1 LKEKLPDYL
10 VPSAIVELEKMPLT
24 PNGKLD
30 RKALPRPEQERGSG
44 AGVEA
49 AAQTPVEEIVIGIFE
64 EVLKV
69 DQAGRSDNFFEIGGH
84 SLLATRA
91 VSRMRDAFGVE
102 IGVRSIFEEPTVAG
116 LARRIEEA
124 LKAGKQS
131 AAPPLTRTRRTGDG
145 AARLPLSFAQQRL
158 WFLDQLVPN
167 NPIYNCPLAVKLEGR
182 LNLEALE
189 RAINE
194 VIRRHEVLRTRFEL
208 EGDQP
213 AQVIEEWKPRRL
225 EVVDL
230 TDRDPKEA
238 EAEAGRIAQEE
249 AKTGFDLSR
258 GPLLRVK
265 ILKLEEER
273 HALVIT
279 LHHIV
284 SDAWSTGILVR
295 EMSLLY
301 EAMSNGQES
310 PLPELDIQYADYAS
324 WQRSYLTDEVL
335 EEHLRYWKQQLSG
348 KLPVVN
354 LAGALQPRAR
364 PEVRTYRGASKSI
377 PLPAELS
384 KSLKALSRQEGA
396 TLFMLLLA
404 AFKTLLYRYTAQ
416 SDLVLGVSMGN
427 RDRAEI
433 EPLIGFFINM
443 LPMRTDLSGN
453 PRFTQL
459 LKRVKEV
466 ALGAYAH
473 QETPFDKLVEEIQ
486 PERDL
491 GQMPLFNIV
500 FGVQNAPKGDARA
513 SGLELSPMIAD
524 NESARFDLTLWIDE
538 GPESIYGRWIYS
550 IDLFEEETI
559 LRMHGHLETLL
570 SSIVAR
576 PDAPLDELEM
586 FSEAEKSQRTASRA
600 VREKYHSNRF
610 ESVKPKAIAILD
622 E

>member
-1 LKEKLPDYL
+1 
-10 VPSAIVELEKMPLT
+10 
-24 PNGKLD
+24 
-30 RKALPRPEQERGSG
+30 
-44 AGVEA
+44 
-49 AAQTPVEEIVIGIFE
+49 
-64 EVLKV
+64 
-69 DQAGRSDNFFEIGGH
+69 
-84 SLLATRA
+84 
-91 VSRMRDAFGVE
+91 
-102 IGVRSIFEEPTVAG
+102 
-116 LARRIEEA
+116 
-124 LKAGKQS
+124 
-131 AAPPLTRTRRTGDG
+131 
-145 AARLPLSFAQQRL
+145 
-158 WFLDQLVPN
+158 
-167 NPIYNCPLAVKLEGR
+167 
-182 LNLEALE
+182 
-189 RAINE
+189 
-194 VIRRHEVLRTRFEL
+194 
-208 EGDQP
+208 
-213 AQVIEEWKPRRL
+213 
-225 EVVDL
+225 
-230 TDRDPKEA
+230 
-238 EAEAGRIAQEE
+238 
-249 AKTGFDLSR
+249 
-258 GPLLRVK
+258 LRVK

-273 HALVIT
+273 HALVLT

-324 WQRSYLTDEVL
+324 WQRSYLKDEVL

-354 LAGALQPRAR
+354 LAGVLQPRAR
-364 PEVRTYRGASKSI
+364 PAVRTYRGASKSI

-396 TLFMLLLA
+396 TLFMVLLA

-416 SDLVLGVSMGN
+416 SDLMLGVSMGN

-466 ALGAYAH
+466 ALGTYAH
-473 QETPFDKLVEEIQ
+473 QETPFEKLVEEIQ
-486 PERDL
+486 PERAL

-500 FGVQNAPKGDARA
+500 FGVQNAPKEDARA
-513 SGLELSPMIAD
+513 PGLELSPMTAD
-524 NESARFDLTLWIDE
+524 HESARFDLTLWINE
-538 GPESIYGRWIYS
+538 SAESIYGSWIYS
-550 IDLFEEETI
+550 VDLFEEETI

-610 ESVKPKAIAILD
+610 ESVKPKAVALSD